1 MKKTLILFIGA
12 LLLFVFI
19 GFSYTNKVVCREG
32 LTTPVISDPNNYISK
47 DSHAPGVEEG
57 TAWEWDAD
65 VVDGHRDGTG
75 DDHLGTAKG
84 GFVCPAGACYR
95 PGTYNLCAYN
105 DSSSSKCDTGYVD
118 GSGQQWGNG
127 WVKNPWYGV
136 DRTGYWEKLDEY
148 ESKPN
153 RYWCPSD
160 SCFDISTNVCKK
172 AGNVDASGLA
182 ICGKDGIVGN
192 GRYYSV
198 KLDHDISESMDIL
211 AANWENAGCTTGTHG
226 HQLTPADRNYSNWW
240 LHQTP
245 AMTAKDAHDWCAD
258 AIILDSSF
266 VQTTTPDKPGGW
278 RADPSKTGHWVK
290 SCFGGADGL
299 NSALGKAL
307 DASSQFQINLQA
319 ATSDSDAKSKIVS
332 ALCKNEVVGGMVGFD
347 VKSAKLIDAA
357 KEWFLKK
364 KTTAK
369 KNVEYK
375 KIEDYISK
383 LIELDATDMAKRKK
397 VLDELDA
404 DAAALS
410 GKPTT
415 TTTAAP
421 TTTTAGP
428 TTTTTAAPTTTTT
441 AAPTTTTTAAPT
453 TTTTAAPKKK
463 PTTDTI
469 EHDPSTGSGD
479 VPHNHHVP
487 RSYSNKRSGR
497 TLNFTCING

>member
-32 LTTPVISDPNNYISK
+32 LTTPVISDPNKYISK
-47 DSHAPGVEEG
+47 DSPAPGVEEG

-105 DSSSSKCDTGYVD
+105 DSSSCDTEYVE

-127 WVKNPWYGV
+127 WVKNPWY
-136 DRTGYWEKLDEY
+136 DPEKF
-148 ESKPN
+148 N
-153 RYWCPSD
+153 RYWCPND

-172 AGNVDASGLA
+172 AGKVDASRNA
-182 ICGKDGIVGN
+182 TDCKDGIVGN
-192 GRYYSV
+192 GHDYSV
-198 KLDHDISESMDIL
+198 KFDHDISGTML
-211 AANWENAGCTTGTHG
+211 KLLHNWQHAGCTTTTLGNPHR
-226 HQLTPADRNYSNWW
+226 DYSNWW
-240 LHQTP
+240 IAQLPEHV
-245 AMTAKDAHDWCAD
+245 AGDAWAWCKDSIMNDTS
-258 AIILDSSF
+258 LVKS
-266 VQTTTPDKPGGW
+266 TGGW
-278 RADPSKTGHWVK
+278 RAGKTKTGHWVK
-290 SCFGGADGL
+290 SCFGGVDGL
-299 NSALGKAL
+299 NRAIEKAV

-319 ATSDSDAKSKIVS
+319 AANADDAKSKIVS
-332 ALCKNEVVGGMVGFD
+332 ALCKNEVLPELKGWTE
-347 VKSAKLIDAA
+347 KTTKLIDAA

-375 KIEDYISK
+375 KIEDYINK
-383 LIELDATDMAKRKK
+383 LIELDATDLKKREI
-397 VLDELDA
+397 VLDKLEREVE
-404 DAAALS
+404 AALS

-421 TTTTAGP
+421 TTTTAG
-428 TTTTTAAPTTTTT
+428 PTTTTT